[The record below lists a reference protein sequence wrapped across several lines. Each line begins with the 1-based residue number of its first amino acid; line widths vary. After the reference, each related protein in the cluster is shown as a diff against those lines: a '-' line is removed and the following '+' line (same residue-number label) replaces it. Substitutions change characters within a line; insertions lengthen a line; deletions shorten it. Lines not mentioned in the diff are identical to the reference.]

1 MNEANLIKQ
10 TIRQKQLN
18 IRLNEDLY
26 EMAQDKCYGQF
37 GIGLSSTS
45 QRGVGFYIGDDD
57 LCKLFSRWLYKQSWS
72 KAEFRKEWRKRRI
85 GTPVPGPRLKDI
97 YNL

>member
-1 MNEANLIKQ
+1 MNEANTIKQ

-37 GIGLSSTS
+37 GIGLSFTS
-45 QRGVGFYIGDDD
+45 QNGVGFYIGDDD
-57 LCKLFSRWLYKQSWS
+57 LCKLFSRWLYKQSWD
-72 KAEFRKEWRKRRI
+72 KAEFRKEWRKRRV